1 MIVEQRSYRL
11 RAGTVRDYLRT
22 YEHEGGLELQKKHL
36 GRLVGYFHT
45 EIGPLNQIV
54 HLWAYESFEDREV
67 RRAALSAD
75 PAWQAYAP
83 KIFQYIETQESTL
96 LKPASF
102 SPGY

>member
-1 MIVEQRSYRL
+1 MIFEQRTYRL

-22 YEHEGGLELQKKHL
+22 YEQEGGLELQKKYL

-45 EIGPLNQIV
+45 EVGPLNEIV
-54 HLWAYESFEDREV
+54 HLWAYESFEDREA
-67 RRAALSAD
+67 RRSALSAD

-83 KIFQYIETQESTL
+83 KIFQFIETQESKL

-102 SPGY
+102 SPG